1 MNDLE
6 KEIDELKG
14 AGETLREGLKLARE
28 EVQNSRARMK
38 DLKNSSQAFW
48 SECR

>member
-6 KEIDELKG
+6 KEVDELKG

-28 EVQNSRARMK
+28 EGSK
-38 DLKNSSQAFW
+38 LSCKNERLEEFLP
-48 SECR
+48 RFLV